1 MQNLPTILA
10 VFAAAAAIIIV
21 LLWRIKPTPATNTE
35 ATDRR
40 MAEGSE
46 RARSLQT
53 KLDAGEAT
61 LRKALMAASTA
72 KANMAAA
79 DARAG
84 VAETS
89 AAQVGA
95 ELTELQRKYQAAE
108 PLIATATEQ
117 KKAAEDARA
126 EVAQRLAQLEADHK
140 ALQADAAMTSERAA
154 KAEKDAA
161 AAQAEADAVRQ
172 RVEAADA
179 KWNNATAKL
188 DAVLVDLSAA
198 RSLAAEASAQRIAAE
213 TARADAE
220 QRATSLVVKH
230 DTLMEEHKAALA
242 GAASAK
248 NEAENVHIRN
258 GEILAAYEA
267 IVLELDAAK
276 RELIGAAA
284 KQQSGEDSTRHFENI
299 SQTVLKE
306 VLEEAKRG
314 VGEMAASFQK
324 SSGAELEKH
333 ADKITRTLEPL
344 QAQLVAYDAAVES
357 LKKGTQENYGS
368 LREQLGELQKTE
380 RSLHDQAKA
389 LTTALSGGPKVK
401 GAYGEMILKQL
412 VEFVGMQEKCHFETQ
427 ASRETEAGRKIPDLV
442 VSLPGGQK
450 VLVDAK
456 AVMEAC
462 VEAYQTQD
470 DAHRVILLR
479 RHCDH
484 VRSRVSELSSKN
496 YFEDHKNAVEAV
508 VLFLPA
514 ENLYATALENDAD
527 LTEFAMKRN
536 IIICGPNSLM
546 MLLKVANQ
554 LWRRASVEEEAQKI
568 KECGGQH
575 LQVRLRLHREVRQAG
590 NEDPTARE
598 RLQRCGRYSRRAID
612 PQGAGNGQADGYGER
627 SRDGEYSTRQRRH
640 PRVPVSGSKEAD
652 RRHDAEAA

>member
-1 MQNLPTILA
+1 MQ
-10 VFAAAAAIIIV
+10 
-21 LLWRIKPTPATNTE
+21 E
-35 ATDRR
+35 A
-40 MAEGSE
+40 
-46 RARSLQT
+46 LI
-53 KLDAGEAT
+53 
-61 LRKALMAASTA
+61 AASVA
-72 KANMAAA
+72 KATTEAA

-89 AAQVGA
+89 AGQA
-95 ELTELQRKYQAAE
+95 EADLVALRQKYQDAE
-108 PLIATATEQ
+108 PQIVAATEQ

-126 EVAQRLAQLEADHK
+126 EVAQRYADLEADYK
-140 ALQADAAMTSERAA
+140 IAQARATQTAERAASAEKDSAAA
-154 KAEKDAA
+154 KAE
-161 AAQAEADAVRQ
+161 AEAVQQ
-172 RVEAADA
+172 RAEASDV
-179 KWNNATAKL
+179 KLNEITVKL
-188 DAVLVDLSAA
+188 DAALVDLSVTK
-198 RSLAAEASAQRIAAE
+198 SLAAEAVAQRTAAE
-213 TARADAE
+213 KARADAE
-220 QRATSLVVKH
+220 QRAASLVVKH
-230 DTLMEEHKAALA
+230 DALTEEHKAALA
-242 GAASAK
+242 GAAAATK
-248 NEAENVHIRN
+248 QAENVHIRN

-267 IVLELDAAK
+267 ITQELDAAK
-276 RELIGAAA
+276 RELIEAAA
-284 KQQSGEDSTRHFENI
+284 KQQSSEDSTRHFENI
-299 SQTVLKE
+299 SQAVLKD

-314 VGEMAASFQK
+314 VGEMAARFEK

-427 ASRETEAGRKIPDLV
+427 ASRETEQGRKIPDLV

-462 VEAYQTQD
+462 VQAYQTQD
-470 DAHRVILLR
+470 DAHRTILLKK
-479 RHCDH
+479 HCDH
-484 VRSRVSELSSKN
+484 VRERVSELSSKN
-496 YFEDHKNAVEAV
+496 YFENHKNAVEAV

-514 ENLYATALENDAD
+514 ENLYATALENDAE

-554 LWRRASVEEEAQKI
+554 LWRRASIEEEAQKI
-568 KECGGQH
+568 KECGDSIYKFACDFVGKYAKLGTKIRQ
-575 LQVRLRLHREVRQAG
+575 LEDDYNDAAGTLDGRLIPKGREMG
-590 NEDPTARE
+590 KLTAVANGRE
-598 RLQRCGRYSRRAID
+598 MEGVPLLRDDIHEY
-612 PQGAGNGQADGYGER
+612 R
-627 SRDGEYSTRQRRH
+627 S
-640 PRVPVSGSKEAD
+640 
-652 RRHDAEAA
+652 AEAKKQIIATTQKLPELVIGDETAELVFSTGTAL